1 VEDLSMA
8 ESPGR
13 WDGTERRKSP
23 RLRKII
29 DDLQAGVRQNHEAI
43 AAISQEVSHLKEQ
56 IDRLRR
62 QAS

>member
-1 VEDLSMA
+1 MA
-8 ESPGR
+8 ESPT

-29 DDLQAGVRQNHEAI
+29 DDLQTGVRENHAAI
-43 AAISQEVSHLKEQ
+43 VTISQEVFHLKEQ
-56 IDRLRR
+56 VDRMRR